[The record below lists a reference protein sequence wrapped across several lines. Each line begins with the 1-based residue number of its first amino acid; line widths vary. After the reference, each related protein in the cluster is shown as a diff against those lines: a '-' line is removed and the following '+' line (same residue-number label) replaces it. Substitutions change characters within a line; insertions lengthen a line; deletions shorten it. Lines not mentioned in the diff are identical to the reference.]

1 MGNGDLI
8 RVKGG
13 EPVRKGKCFR
23 ARDKRK
29 GQERG
34 IINEEKNEPNIKYSF
49 ICNDSVF
56 GVFI

>member
-1 MGNGDLI
+1 LNKKERYGI
-8 RVKGG
+8 RGS
-13 EPVRKGKCFR
+13 ESVRKTGCFH

-56 GVFI
+56 RVFI